1 MNKIAFFGI
10 MMYSSFLFSQE
21 IINENFNSLPVGN
34 LGTDIT
40 GVIPSNGFITTSY
53 NGATPTTGTNA
64 GNSNF
69 QIVAYDSNR
78 LNVLQLEGTNG
89 DKGSRNIW
97 WNDFPSLWSFRD
109 SGKNII
115 EVEFDLFTGTA
126 GGTSENTKAFYVFD
140 ETYTKVLSG
149 FLFNTK
155 TLALSGV
162 SYFAPGAPIPS
173 ANYIFFLGQE
183 QDLILPENTWVRL
196 GFSFNKDTAKIR
208 WKGPG
213 FNKEDSGSSPMIGIN
228 PERLLIASRSGSI
241 AATPT
246 LPAIVNSA
254 SAIALFDNVV
264 VKASNEDTLL
274 SISENKSKYLSL
286 SLYPIPCDNILNISC
301 LFPMSKVEIHSIDG
315 KKIIEEFANSNS
327 HSIDVSK
334 LSEGNY
340 LVNVFGKNNIKT
352 SQIFTK

>member
-10 MMYSSFLFSQE
+10 FIYSAVVFSQE
-21 IINENFNSLPVGN
+21 IISENFNSLPIGN

-40 GVIPSNGFITTSY
+40 GAIPSNGFITTSN

-69 QIVAYDSNR
+69 QIVAYDSNH
-78 LNVLQLEGTNG
+78 LNVFQLEGTNG
-89 DKGSRNIW
+89 DKGSRNLW
-97 WNDFPSLWSFRD
+97 FENFPSLWSLRD

-140 ETYTKVLSG
+140 ETYTKILSG

-196 GFSFNKDTAKIR
+196 GFSFNKDTAQTR

-228 PERLLIASRSGSI
+228 PERLLIASRSGSV
-241 AATPT
+241 AATST
-246 LPAIVNSA
+246 SPAIINTT
-254 SAIALFDNVV
+254 SAIGLFDNVK
-264 VKASNEDTLL
+264 VKASSSDTLL
-274 SISENKSKYLSL
+274 SINSVSNLDQHL
-286 SLYPIPCDNILNISC
+286 QMFPNPIIDDLTILNDT
-301 LFPMSKVEIHSIDG
+301 EINFIEIYNSIG
-315 KKIIEEFANSNS
+315 QKIINQPVFSDSVIIDLSNVKKGTY
-327 HSIDVSK
+327 IIKVISK
-334 LSEGNY
+334 HE
-340 LVNVFGKNNIKT
+340 VKT
-352 SQIFTK
+352 SKIIKR